1 MSFNK
6 NLFLDFNQLMYSVR
20 SIEMYAPWIRKIW
33 IVTNGQKPTWL
44 NQGNAH
50 IEVVPHD
57 KIFPKKEDLP
67 TFNSRAIESHLHQI
81 PGLR

>member
-1 MSFNK
+1 
-6 NLFLDFNQLMYSVR
+6 MYSVR
-20 SIEMYAPWIRKIW
+20 SIEMHAPWIRKIW

-44 NQGNAH
+44 RSDNKH

-57 KIFPKKEDLP
+57 AIFPDKSDLP

-81 PGLR
+81 PDLT